1 MYTSKYVLVFLQQCP
16 NRMKTYGA
24 IIEIMKNNNT
34 PINHTS
40 MKKVAK
46 NNVFIFGEDITAP
59 QFFSSTT
66 TKTKQ
71 RPRKKSSPYAKTKLR
86 PNSFFTHTAK
96 TKKRTP
102 QKNVRLRRIRRN
114 NNGLRRRNVA
124 APKPHVAAS
133 RTWPSASVAGNGN
146 FDPNVA
152 LAQQRNS

>member
-114 NNGLRRRNVA
+114 NNGACGAGMLRPQNPMLRQAAHGLRRVLREMA
-124 APKPHVAAS
+124 IS
-133 RTWPSASVAGNGN
+133 TQMLR
-146 FDPNVA
+146 
-152 LAQQRNS
+152 